1 MKYSKLTIMPLSQW
15 SEDDRPRDKL
25 VSLGVTVL
33 SNAELLSILISS
45 GSKDITALEQA
56 KAVLKLAG
64 NNLNELGK
72 LSLNDLQ
79 KAQGIGQ
86 AKASLIAVAIEIG
99 RRREIATPI
108 NRVTVRSSS
117 DLAHYLKVMLKD
129 YSCEVFAV
137 VFLNRANKIKHFEIV
152 SSGGISGTIAD
163 PRIILKRAIEQEA
176 ASLVLSHNHPSG
188 NLKPSRA
195 DMLLTSKIKEAAS
208 YFDISVLDHIIISDE
223 GYYSFADEGEL

>member
-195 DMLLTSKIKEAAS
+195 DMLLTSKIKEAAI

>member
-208 YFDISVLDHIIISDE
+208 YFDISVLDHIIVSDE

>member
-152 SSGGISGTIAD
+152 SSGGISGTVAD
-163 PRIILKRAIEQEA
+163 PRIILKRAIEQKA

-208 YFDISVLDHIIISDE
+208 YFDISVLDHIIVSDE

>member
-15 SEDDRPRDKL
+15 SEDDRPTDKL

-86 AKASLIAVAIEIG
+86 AKAILIAVAIEIG

-208 YFDISVLDHIIISDE
+208 YFDISVLDHIIVSDE
-223 GYYSFADEGEL
+223 GYYSFADEGEI